1 MRRLRAQMRAVAHLV
16 GLVNPAGE
24 LVVKLAGRTDAELV
38 NVQSSGI
45 RTGPGDAGIVHAP
58 LQVQVSAQRAVTR
71 PGSGEAAAGTLQ
83 GNRALRHR
91 IGKWAASAGQLD
103 EPVIQRDDF
112 RRPAGQVPLNG
123 PLGVGHSARLS
134 RTIAT
139 GLASTDG
146 SGPCYLSRNIRPG
159 RLANQRHL
167 AHPAPLDRQGR
178 HGMIVT

>member
-1 MRRLRAQMRAVAHLV
+1 MRAVAHLV
-16 GLVNPAGE
+16 GLVNPVGE
-24 LVVKLAGRTDAELV
+24 LVVKLAGRTDEELV

-45 RTGPGDAGIVHAP
+45 RAGPGDAGIVHAP
-58 LQVQVSAQRAVTR
+58 LQVQVSAQRAVTQ

-91 IGKWAASAGQLD
+91 IGERAARADQLD

-123 PLGVGHSARLS
+123 PRGVGHSARLP

-139 GLASTDG
+139 GWPGVRGWVS
-146 SGPCYLSRNIRPG
+146 PRYLSRNI
-159 RLANQRHL
+159 
-167 AHPAPLDRQGR
+167 
-178 HGMIVT
+178 